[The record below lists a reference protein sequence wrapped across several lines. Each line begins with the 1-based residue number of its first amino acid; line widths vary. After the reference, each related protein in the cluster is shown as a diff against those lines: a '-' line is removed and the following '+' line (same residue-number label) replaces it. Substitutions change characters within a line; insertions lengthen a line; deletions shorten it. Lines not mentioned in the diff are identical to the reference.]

1 MHIVF
6 AQSKW
11 TDQTEAKLDIL
22 DEEFISRK

>member
-11 TDQTEAKLDIL
+11 TDQTETKLDIL